1 MIKKIILGLV
11 SGIICGLF
19 AAGGGMILVPA
30 YVYILNMDEV
40 KARAT
45 SVFSILPM
53 VFVSGIMYYKSNYI
67 DWKLGLFCAVGGVVG
82 GIVGAKLL
90 KKISIKNLKILFTL
104 FLIYAS
110 VKMIFF

>member
-1 MIKKIILGLV
+1 
-11 SGIICGLF
+11 
-19 AAGGGMILVPA
+19 MILVPA